1 MLHVPTFQWNDFENW
16 QTFGNRPASP
26 IWADWLGF
34 FMRTIFQDLPTFWRF
49 FQTLKVRICWKSRK
63 FFPNPQNDHQKQK
76 QHKFTAF
83 WQMWMIT
90 GSLRDGNLHRKWL
103 NVMRLFHVP
112 SSPYH
117 AKKTPLLL
125 GLSFKKHLRHPRSER
140 AVRRETCREV
150 EVEMGLTVGKC
161 WYPKHCDGTD

>member
-1 MLHVPTFQWNDFENW
+1 MCQPSNEIILKIGKPLAIDA
-16 QTFGNRPASP
+16 ASP

-83 WQMWMIT
+83 WQIWMIT
-90 GSLRDGNLHRKWL
+90 RSLTNGNLHRKWL
-103 NVMRLFHVP
+103 NVIRLFHVP

-117 AKKTPLLL
+117 ATKTPLLM
-125 GLSFKKHLRHPRSER
+125 GLPFKKTPEAPEIR
-140 AVRRETCREV
+140 ARRAS
-150 EVEMGLTVGKC
+150 GDLQGSGS
-161 WYPKHCDGTD
+161 WNGSNSW